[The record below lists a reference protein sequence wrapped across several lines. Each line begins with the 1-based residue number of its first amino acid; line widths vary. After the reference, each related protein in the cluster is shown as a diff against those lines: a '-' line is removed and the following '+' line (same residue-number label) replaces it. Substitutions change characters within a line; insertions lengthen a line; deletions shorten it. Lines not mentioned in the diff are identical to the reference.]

1 MAPEGLF
8 LPAGAITSERFPEE
22 HQQQEQ
28 IAQTLPVSYQQH
40 RNKKSHENLQKQK
53 HLCPQLP
60 LE

>member
-22 HQQQEQ
+22 QQEQ
-28 IAQTLPVSYQQH
+28 IAQTLPISYQQH
-40 RNKKSHENLQKQK
+40 RNKKSHENSQKQK